1 LLSAS
6 TLCKQKSLGTA
17 QLFFK
22 IVSLRPGLR
31 EPRNKPDADANIV
44 TGFAG
49 AISQQ
54 SLGREKLVLQP
65 NREIA
70 NRRYLSL
77 HQPTS
82 LYLLIY

>member
-6 TLCKQKSLGTA
+6 NLWKQQSLGTA

-22 IVSLRPGLR
+22 IVTLRLGLR
-31 EPRNKPDADANIV
+31 EARNKPDADANIV
-44 TGFAG
+44 TDFAG
-49 AISQQ
+49 TISQQ

-70 NRRYLSL
+70 KRNYFNLQQPRRLD
-77 HQPTS
+77 
-82 LYLLIY
+82 IMII